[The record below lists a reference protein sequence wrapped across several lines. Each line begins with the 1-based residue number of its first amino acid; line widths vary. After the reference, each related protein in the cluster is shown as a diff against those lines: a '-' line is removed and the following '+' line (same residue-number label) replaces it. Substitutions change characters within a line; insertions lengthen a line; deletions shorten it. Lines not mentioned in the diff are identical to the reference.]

1 MIDLFKHL
9 DQQLLLFINSLHT
22 TWLDPIM
29 FQVTKIKIFTP
40 LFLIWGFELFRW
52 VKLKAFLVFVVCFAF
67 LIVLTDQTANLS
79 KNNVER
85 YRPTH
90 NIEIGQ
96 NVHVVNDYRGGM
108 YGFYSGHAANTFG
121 IAMFL
126 FLLFRK
132 RKTWIKYSFF
142 PFAILTSYSRVY
154 LGVHYPFDIF
164 TGMLTGLFYGYF
176 IYRIYVAIIE
186 RYFKLNENQL

>member
-1 MIDLFKHL
+1 MIDLFKHF
-9 DQQLLLFINSLHT
+9 DQQLLIFINSLHA

-29 FQVTKIKIFTP
+29 FQVTKIKIFIP

-52 VKLKAFLVFVVCFAF
+52 VKLKAFLVFAVCFVF
-67 LIVLTDQTANLS
+67 LILLTDQTANLS
-79 KNNVER
+79 KNNVAR

-90 NIEIGQ
+90 NVEIGQ
-96 NVHVVNDYRGGM
+96 NVHVVNEYRGGI

-142 PFAILTSYSRVY
+142 PFAILTSYSRIY

-164 TGMLTGLFYGYF
+164 IGMLTGLIYGYL
-176 IYRIYVAIIE
+176 IYRIYSAIIE
-186 RYFKLNENQL
+186 RYFKFNENQL